1 MKNIDICCGEYASK
15 YALTDWYE
23 GSEEILREAMASGE
37 DFDTDWFGCRK
48 EIRYARIV
56 RENGLYTVEVSSHC
70 DDLWD
75 GDDLIYDALW
85 EVSNSEKELPD
96 DIIDSIR
103 DAALDCG
110 IDDSAD
116 EAESLPDTAT
126 FEEISKLIG
135 KLEVITEA
143 QVHDGYRRLC
153 EIVKEHVEYMQTPEY
168 QNMKGEHNED

>member
-23 GSEEILREAMASGE
+23 GSEEILREAMASGD
-37 DFDTDWFGCRK
+37 DFDTGWFGCRK

-85 EVSNSEKELPD
+85 EVSKSEEELPD
-96 DIIDSIR
+96 DIIESIR
-103 DAALDCG
+103 DTAADCG

-116 EAESLPDTAT
+116 EAGPCLILLLLRRSASSSGNWRSSRKPKLTTDIAACA
-126 FEEISKLIG
+126 ISSKSMWS
-135 KLEVITEA
+135 T
-143 QVHDGYRRLC
+143 
-153 EIVKEHVEYMQTPEY
+153 
-168 QNMKGEHNED
+168 